1 MEDAPRRVE
10 DLPRV
15 TVIIPVYND
24 VERLRL
30 CLDAI
35 AEQDY
40 PADRFDVVVVDNA
53 STTDLRPALPDD
65 DRFVMVGETRRGSY
79 AARNAG
85 LEVATGEVLAFT
97 DADCRPWRDWLS
109 TAVATLR
116 GLDAPDAVGGQIRL
130 VFRDGPEPVTGPEL
144 YESVHGFDQE
154 RFVTTFHFAATANLV
169 ATADAVRG
177 VGGFD
182 AALQSGGD
190 DDFGHRLRAGG
201 RRLVYAAGA
210 VVDHPSRPTWSEL
223 TTKSVR
229 IAKGMADLTESG
241 PPRDAARASVR
252 ELRAGTTVWLSIW
265 TKPWPTTPRGK
276 AGYAA
281 AMSWV
286 AAIRLA
292 TWTPRLVRRALRR
305 GRPT

>member
-1 MEDAPRRVE
+1 MEDAPRRAE

-15 TVIIPVYND
+15 TVVIPVYND

-30 CLDAI
+30 CLDALV
-35 AEQDY
+35 EQDY
-40 PADRFDVVVVDNA
+40 PADRLDVVVVDNA
-53 STTDLRPALPDD
+53 STVDLRPALPDD
-65 DRFVMVGETRRGSY
+65 DRFVMVGETRKGSY

-85 LEVATGEVLAFT
+85 LDVATGEVLAFT

-109 TAVATLR
+109 TAVAMLQ
-116 GLDAPDAVGGQIRL
+116 GPGAPDAVGGRIRL
-130 VFRDGPEPVTGPEL
+130 VFRDGPEPTTGPEL

-169 ATADAVRG
+169 ATSAAVRG

-182 AALQSGGD
+182 PALQSGGD
-190 DDFGHRLRAGG
+190 DDFGHRLAASG
-201 RRLVYAAGA
+201 RRLAYAPDA

-229 IAKGMADLTESG
+229 IAKGMADLTGSAPLRESL
-241 PPRDAARASVR
+241 RAAAG
-252 ELRAGTTVWLSIW
+252 ELRAGTTVWLTIW
-265 TKPWPTTPRGK
+265 RKPWPTTPRGR

-281 AMSWV
+281 ALSWV
-286 AAIRLA
+286 SLIRLV

-305 GRPT
+305 G

>member
-1 MEDAPRRVE
+1 MEDAPRRAD

-30 CLDAI
+30 CLDAL
-35 AEQDY
+35 AQQDY
-40 PADRFDVVVVDNA
+40 PADRLDVVVVDNA
-53 STTDLRPALPDD
+53 STVDLRPALPDD
-65 DRFVMVGETRRGSY
+65 DRFVMVRELRKGSY

-109 TAVATLR
+109 TAVAMLKAP
-116 GLDAPDAVGGQIRL
+116 GAPDAVGGRIRL
-130 VFRDGPEPVTGPEL
+130 VFRDGPEPTTGPEL

-169 ATADAVRG
+169 ATSEAVRG

-182 AALQSGGD
+182 PALQSGGD
-190 DDFGHRLRAGG
+190 DDFGHRLAASG
-201 RRLVYAAGA
+201 RRLAYAPDA
-210 VVDHPSRPTWSEL
+210 VVDHPSRPSWSEL

-229 IAKGMADLTESG
+229 IAKGMADLSASG
-241 PPRDAARASVR
+241 PLREAGRAAVG
-252 ELRAGTTVWLSIW
+252 ELRAGTSVWLTIW
-265 TKPWPTTPRGK
+265 RKPWPTTPRGR

-281 AMSWV
+281 ALSWV
-286 AAIRLA
+286 SVIRLA
-292 TWTPRLVRRALRR
+292 TWTPRLVRRSLRR
-305 GRPT
+305 G

>member
-1 MEDAPRRVE
+1 MEDAPRRAE
-10 DLPRV
+10 GLPRV

-30 CLDAI
+30 CLDAL

-40 PADRFDVVVVDNA
+40 PADLVDVVVVDNA

-65 DRFVMVGETRRGSY
+65 ERFTMIGERRKGSY

-116 GLDAPDAVGGQIRL
+116 GPDAPDAVGGRIRL
-130 VFRDGPEPVTGPEL
+130 VFRDGPDPSTGPEL

-169 ATADAVRG
+169 ATAEVVRG

-182 AALQSGGD
+182 PTLQSGGD
-190 DDFGHRLRAGG
+190 DDFGHRLAAGG
-201 RRLVYAAGA
+201 RRLVYAHDA

-229 IAKGMADLTESG
+229 IAKGMADLTESA
-241 PPRDAARASVR
+241 PLRESLRAAVG
-252 ELRAGTTVWLSIW
+252 ELRAGTTVWLTIW
-265 TKPWPTTPRGK
+265 RKPWPPTPRGR

-281 AMSWV
+281 ALSWV
-286 AAIRLA
+286 SLIRLV

-305 GRPT
+305 G

>member
-1 MEDAPRRVE
+1 MEDAPRRAD

-30 CLDAI
+30 CLDALVQ
-35 AEQDY
+35 QDY
-40 PADRFDVVVVDNA
+40 PADRLDVVVVDNA

-65 DRFVMVGETRRGSY
+65 DRFVMVDELRKGSY

-116 GLDAPDAVGGQIRL
+116 GPEAPDAVGGRIRL
-130 VFRDGPEPVTGPEL
+130 VFRDGPEPSTGPEL

-169 ATADAVRG
+169 ATAEAVRG

-182 AALQSGGD
+182 PSLQSGGD
-190 DDFGHRLRAGG
+190 DDFGHRLAASG
-201 RRLVYAAGA
+201 RRLAYAPDA

-229 IAKGMADLTESG
+229 IAKGMADLTASAPLRE
-241 PPRDAARASVR
+241 SVR
-252 ELRAGTTVWLSIW
+252 AVAGELRAGTTVWLTIW
-265 TKPWPTTPRGK
+265 RKPWPPTPRGR

-281 AMSWV
+281 ALSWV
-286 AAIRLA
+286 SLIRLA

-305 GRPT
+305 G